1 MSQNENNNL
10 SDELKTQMVF
20 NKLRSQQLEPSP
32 YMKTRVLAHVKEG
45 QKLQKTIRFWQL
57 FSATSF
63 SVMLLIGLYAF
74 NFVKTVSA
82 DAAIQQAYVIHVEFD
97 QDDMSRVARAEVV
110 LPENV
115 HFMSKKGMV
124 KDRQSL
130 TLPVQIKN
138 AGRAKLPFVV
148 ASSVEGEQNIKVRL
162 LDENNVLVREQV
174 LKFKFAKTGEQ
185 VSL

>member
-1 MSQNENNNL
+1 MSHNENNLNP
-10 SDELKTQMVF
+10 DELKTKSVF
-20 NKLRSQQLEPSP
+20 AKLNSVQLDPSP
-32 YMKTRVLAHVKEG
+32 YMKTRILAHVKEA
-45 QKLQKTIRFWQL
+45 QKMQKTIRFWQF
-57 FSATSF
+57 FSASSF
-63 SVMLLIGLYAF
+63 SIMLLIGLYAL
-74 NFVKTVSA
+74 NSLNKINP
-82 DAAIQQAYVIHVEFD
+82 DAVAQQAYVIHVEFD

-130 TLPVQIKN
+130 TLPVQIKT

-148 ASSVEGEQNIKVRL
+148 ASSVEGEQNIRVRL

>member
-1 MSQNENNNL
+1 
-10 SDELKTQMVF
+10 
-20 NKLRSQQLEPSP
+20 
-32 YMKTRVLAHVKEG
+32 
-45 QKLQKTIRFWQL
+45 
-57 FSATSF
+57 
-63 SVMLLIGLYAF
+63 
-74 NFVKTVSA
+74 
-82 DAAIQQAYVIHVEFD
+82 
-97 QDDMSRVARAEVV
+97 
-110 LPENV
+110 
-115 HFMSKKGMV
+115 MSKKGMV
-124 KDRQSL
+124 KDRKNL